1 MAKYA
6 IEKYDS
12 FKTKSKN
19 FCIEQYGKYFSLNT
33 QPVKQKKEECA
44 QITFNKLARRLDK
57 YFVTSFNTLK
67 TV

>member
-44 QITFNKLARRLDK
+44 
-57 YFVTSFNTLK
+57 
-67 TV
+67 